1 MYVGPE
7 IWAALLVFTALS
19 LFGLIAWCAVL
30 TGKLRH
36 LRSSQRAAE
45 NAAED
50 CRLMRQ
56 GTDKVV
62 VLRAEYQKQ
71 VGEYTNVTLD
81 VIDRMNL
88 FTQLLRVEQ
97 SVPPLVVP
105 ESLIRPEP
113 PPPPAPEQQMKPP
126 APVPQPPAQSEN
138 GDGPAQVFQKPKT
151 LPDEEEEAERIR
163 KAKDLAEER
172 RRKEQEEAEI
182 GSPQEQHRTLEGEMK
197 NLPLSEQLA
206 IQRIEQAKDKTGQ
219 NDWDDY

>member
-62 VLRAEYQKQ
+62 VLRAESEKQ
-71 VGEYTNVTLD
+71 AREYTSVTLE

-113 PPPPAPEQQMKPP
+113 PPPPEQEITPP
-126 APVPQPPAQSEN
+126 ASVPQPPAQSEN
-138 GDGPAQVFQKPKT
+138 GDGPAHVFQKPKT
-151 LPDEEEEAERIR
+151 LPDEEEEVERLR
-163 KAKDLAEER
+163 KAREMSEER
-172 RRKEQEEAEI
+172 RRRDREEAEI
-182 GSPQEQHRTLEGEMK
+182 HSPQEQHRTLEGEMK
-197 NLPLSEQLA
+197 NLPLSEQLT
-206 IQRIEQAKDKTGQ
+206 IQRIQQAKDQTGQ
-219 NDWDDY
+219 NDWDDF